1 METLDLVMLILR
13 LWIGLVMVMHGINHG
28 RSLDGTARWLASKGF
43 GSEQINA
50 RLSALSEIGLGALLI
65 AGFLTAFAA
74 AGVAATMLVAFWSV
88 HRFSGF
94 FNFKRPDEGY
104 EYVATVAVVALV
116 LAIAGPGS
124 ASVDAAIG
132 WSDVLDGW
140 VGVAIYAGGLAA
152 GVGQLAMFWHRPAQ
166 SGQM

>member
-13 LWIGLVMVMHGINHG
+13 LWVGLVMVMHGINHG

-43 GSEQINA
+43 SSEQINA

-65 AGFLTAFAA
+65 AGFLTAFAV

-94 FNFKRPDEGY
+94 FNFKRPDEGF
-104 EYVATVAVVALV
+104 EYVATIAVVALV

-124 ASVDAAIG
+124 ASVDAALG

-140 VGVAIYAGGLAA
+140 LGVLIYAGGLVA
-152 GVGQLAMFWHRPAQ
+152 GIGQLALFWHGPVESER
-166 SGQM
+166 M